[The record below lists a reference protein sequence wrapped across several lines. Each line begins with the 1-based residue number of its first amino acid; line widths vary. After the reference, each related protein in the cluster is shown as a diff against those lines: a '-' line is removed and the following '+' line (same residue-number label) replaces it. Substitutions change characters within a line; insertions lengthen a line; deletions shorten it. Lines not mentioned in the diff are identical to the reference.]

1 MESKSRSSG
10 SKSDTKVATAGK
22 IEKPSAPERKEN
34 ASKEQPSAI
43 GKKPH
48 ATNEA
53 TPTESHN
60 LPKSTPSR
68 AEGREPA
75 GPAPETDNKGIS
87 AEEEE
92 GPGGFYEN
100 MKPMLL
106 IGGMVIASLAVILGV
121 AFLARKK

>member
-1 MESKSRSSG
+1 M
-10 SKSDTKVATAGK
+10 
-22 IEKPSAPERKEN
+22 EKPSVPERKEN
-34 ASKEQPSAI
+34 SSKEQPAAM

-60 LPKSTPSR
+60 LPRSTPSR

-75 GPAPETDNKGIS
+75 GPVPETDSKGS
-87 AEEEE
+87 GTEEEE
-92 GPGGFYEN
+92 SPGGFYEN

-106 IGGMVIASLAVILGV
+106 IGGVVIAALAVILGV